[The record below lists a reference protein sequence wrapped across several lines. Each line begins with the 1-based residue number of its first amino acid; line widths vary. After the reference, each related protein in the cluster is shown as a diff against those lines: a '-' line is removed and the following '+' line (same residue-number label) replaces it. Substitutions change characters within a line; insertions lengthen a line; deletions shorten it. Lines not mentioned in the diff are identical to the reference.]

1 MFYEPK
7 NGHGLKHNPFKC
19 LVAPRPI
26 GWISS
31 LDPEGRVNLSPYS
44 FFNAVASDPPVV
56 MFSAGGTHVDGGIKD
71 TPLNVEATG
80 EFVCNLA
87 TWDTR
92 EAMNLSSAS
101 APRGWDEFELAG
113 LTPLPSR
120 MVAPPRVKESPVH
133 FECKYLQT
141 VELPAWNPDPAEA
154 NRVVFGE
161 VVAIHIDDRYIVDG
175 MIDQAALKP
184 IARLGYMDYAVV
196 ETIFTMHRPK
206 LEDLEPPASAKSSA
220 AE

>member
-1 MFYEPK
+1 
-7 NGHGLKHNPFKC
+7 
-19 LVAPRPI
+19 
-26 GWISS
+26 
-31 LDPEGRVNLSPYS
+31 
-44 FFNAVASDPPVV
+44 
-56 MFSAGGTHVDGGIKD
+56 
-71 TPLNVEATG
+71 
-80 EFVCNLA
+80 
-87 TWDTR
+87 
-92 EAMNLSSAS
+92 MNLSSAS

-141 VELPAWNPDPAEA
+141 VVLPAWNPDPAEA

-175 MIDQAALKP
+175 MIDQAALRP
-184 IARLGYMDYAVV
+184 IARLGYMDYTVV
-196 ETIFTMHRPK
+196 ETIFTMQRPK
-206 LEDLEPPASAKSSA
+206 LEDLEPPASVKSSA